1 MRNIS
6 EQFPELV
13 FGMHFTE
20 EADFFAGYMVFH
32 KGEIV
37 AEGEHEMQG
46 QPEYD
51 DDDENFDE
59 KYSEWKDALTFEIA
73 EGMDTAMTTQQI
85 FSAN

>member
-1 MRNIS
+1 
-6 EQFPELV
+6 
-13 FGMHFTE
+13 
-20 EADFFAGYMVFH
+20 
-32 KGEIV
+32 
-37 AEGEHEMQG
+37 MQG